1 MIFISDKKRGKRL
14 LFQNKGDIIYMCRYR
29 HNDFRM
35 ESRIS
40 FITEIAAWS
49 SISKM
54 TLVALKSPLFEQS

>member
-1 MIFISDKKRGKRL
+1 M
-14 LFQNKGDIIYMCRYR
+14 LFQNKGDIIYICRYR

-35 ESRIS
+35 KSRIS